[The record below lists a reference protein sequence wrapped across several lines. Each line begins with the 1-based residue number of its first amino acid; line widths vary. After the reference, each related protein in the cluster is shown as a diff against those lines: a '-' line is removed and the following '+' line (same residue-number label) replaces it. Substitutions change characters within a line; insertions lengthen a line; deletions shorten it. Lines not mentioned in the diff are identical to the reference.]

1 MKVMLLGYM
10 FVDSMQE
17 NLNSLLEVQTLRR
30 FIEQFSSQIEVFFQ
44 ILVPL
49 QDSSANGNA

>member
-17 NLNSLLEVQTLRR
+17 NLNCPLEVQTLRR

-44 ILVPL
+44 ILVPV

>member
-17 NLNSLLEVQTLRR
+17 NLNSPLEVQTLRR

>member
-1 MKVMLLGYM
+1 MKGMLLGYM

-17 NLNSLLEVQTLRR
+17 NLNSPLEVQTLRR

-44 ILVPL
+44 ILVPV

>member
-17 NLNSLLEVQTLRR
+17 NLNSPLEVQTLRR

-44 ILVPL
+44 ILVPV

>member
-1 MKVMLLGYM
+1 MLLAYM

-17 NLNSLLEVQTLRR
+17 NLNEPLQVQALRR
-30 FIEQFSSQIEVFFQ
+30 FIEQFSSQIDIFLQ

-49 QDSSANGNA
+49 QDSSSNGNA

>member
-1 MKVMLLGYM
+1 MKVMLLAYM

-17 NLNSLLEVQTLRR
+17 NLNEPLQVQALRR
-30 FIEQFSSQIEVFFQ
+30 FIEQFSSQIDIFLQ

-49 QDSSANGNA
+49 QDSSSNGNA